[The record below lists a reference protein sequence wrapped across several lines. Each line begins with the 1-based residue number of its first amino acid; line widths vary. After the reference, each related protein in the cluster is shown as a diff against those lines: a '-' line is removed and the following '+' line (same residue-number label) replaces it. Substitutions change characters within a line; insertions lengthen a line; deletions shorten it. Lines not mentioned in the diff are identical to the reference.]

1 MSTTAMKQFI
11 ILLCI
16 LCSTVFAGAQGTIKW
31 EDVEVRDS
39 AGTPYPMAIWQRL
52 VSTGKYTI
60 RLSADKKT
68 AVLAALSEAEIE
80 SRLAK
85 MGKPRESN
93 FFNTGRNISLFS
105 EKDIN
110 GLKFNQKDL
119 VGKVVVLN
127 FWFINCPPCRRE
139 MPELNE
145 LVELYKAEKDVVFLA
160 VALDM
165 RYDIQEFLKTNPFN
179 YNIIDNGRFIASKYA
194 INLFPT
200 HVVVDRQGKIL
211 FHTSGYALNTVA
223 WVKKAIAAGLENKPL
238 E

>member
-1 MSTTAMKQFI
+1 MKQFI
-11 ILLCI
+11 VLICI
-16 LCSTVFAGAQGTIKW
+16 VCSALFACAQGTMKW

-39 AGTPYPMAIWQRL
+39 AGTMYPTAIWQKL
-52 VSTGKYTI
+52 VSTGKYTV
-60 RLSADKKT
+60 RVNADRKT
-68 AVLAALSEAEIE
+68 AVLVSLSEAEIE

-85 MGKPRESN
+85 MGKPHESN
-93 FFNTGRNISLFS
+93 FFTTGRNISLFS

-110 GLKFNQKDL
+110 GTKFNQKDL

-145 LVELYKAEKDVVFLA
+145 LVEHYKTEKDVVFIA

-165 RYDIQEFLKTNPFN
+165 RYVIQEFLKTNPFN
-179 YNIIDNGRFIASKYA
+179 YNIIDNGRYIAGKYG

-200 HVVVDRQGKIL
+200 HVVVDRQGRIL

-223 WVKKAIAAGLENKPL
+223 WVKKAIVAGLENKPL